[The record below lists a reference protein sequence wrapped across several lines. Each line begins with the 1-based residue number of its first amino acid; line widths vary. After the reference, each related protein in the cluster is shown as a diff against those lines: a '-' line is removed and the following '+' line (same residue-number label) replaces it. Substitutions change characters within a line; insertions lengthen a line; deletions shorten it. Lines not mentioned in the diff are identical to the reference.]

1 MTSKRPLIIS
11 LIVGALAVWPAYLA
25 ATQGFNLLDDGLWL
39 LGARILTEGGVL
51 YRDLFSIYGPAKFI
65 LLLPF
70 FAVMGQS
77 AAALAM
83 LKAVSVGVAA
93 GLGAYIV
100 ARRVSLYLVWI
111 PLVGAL
117 GLWATRPRYVV
128 AGAFALAIAA
138 CLERA
143 PRPRVYALLGL
154 GWAAVAAF
162 GLDAAGYATVILVGT
177 LVLTPDRRPD
187 RSSLIA
193 LAGGAFGGLG
203 LLLVIAAAT
212 GSLNAALW
220 DTLVYPLTRFGA
232 EMGLSP
238 LDTFRNADVAGVLFL
253 DHQTGEVHTE
263 AWSDHRLMMI
273 LARRSLYIGLLA
285 LPVTG
290 CLLAWR
296 RRGDPLL
303 AAVTA
308 FAVAGWSTAAVRGEA
323 GHLAAGWLGCLWL
336 LPLLPSVLSRQ
347 KQRTA
352 RIVASVLALIILI
365 PLAAEPIW
373 LATHADRPGLA
384 KWNRSSAGIRLTD
397 ERINNLEALDKN
409 LGSLSADSMLFWPAR
424 PGLNFFF
431 DIPAASPQATLLG
444 GEVRNPQTVLDH
456 LADTPDHAV
465 LLHPPHRR
473 DGRGNRDVAPEI
485 WAGLRQHY
493 RVAGRVTGATDEFIV
508 LVPTEQG
515 QTSAD
520 LPLQIRLHD
529 QRQSIADEAS
539 PAMST
544 NQPIGQALQL
554 GLAPLS
560 GLAIRPATTA
570 ATEMVWDITVRT
582 LDNSTPGRELGR
594 YRLDHPIAAGQSLI
608 YLPFGPVPGSAGLT
622 VLVELK
628 PVSTPVADIRLLW
641 HEKAQAAPDDA
652 AWVAGRPTSAQLYFF
667 SY

>member
-11 LIVGALAVWPAYLA
+11 LIVGALAAWPAYLA

-39 LGARILTEGGVL
+39 LGARVLAEGGVL
-51 YRDLFSIYGPAKFI
+51 YRDLFSIYGPAKFV

-83 LKAVSVGVAA
+83 LKAISVGVAA
-93 GLGAYIV
+93 GLGAHIV
-100 ARRVSLYLVWI
+100 ARRSSLYLVWI

-117 GLWATRPRYVV
+117 GLWATRPRYVM
-128 AGAFALAIAA
+128 AGAFALALAA

-143 PRPRVYALLGL
+143 PRPRVFALLGL
-154 GWAAVAAF
+154 GWAAVVAF
-162 GLDAAGYATVILVGT
+162 GLDAAGYATVVLIGT
-177 LVLTPDRRPD
+177 LVLVPDQRPD
-187 RSSLIA
+187 RSRLIA

-203 LLLVIAAAT
+203 LLLIIATAT
-212 GSLNAALW
+212 GSLSAAVW

-238 LDTFRNADVAGVLFL
+238 LDTFRSADVAGVIFL
-253 DHQTGEVHTE
+253 DHQTGEAYTE
-263 AWSDHRLMMI
+263 AWSGHRMMMI

-290 CLLAWR
+290 CLMAWR
-296 RRGDPLL
+296 RRNDPLL
-303 AAVTA
+303 AAVAA
-308 FAVAGWSTAAVRGEA
+308 FALAGWSTAAVRGEA

-336 LPLLPSVLSRQ
+336 LPLVPSVLSSQ
-347 KQRTA
+347 KQLPA
-352 RIVASVLALIILI
+352 RIAAGVLALVILV
-365 PLAAEPIW
+365 PLAAEPFW
-373 LATHADRPGLA
+373 LATHTDRPGLA
-384 KWNRSSAGIRLTD
+384 KWSRSSAGIHLTD

-409 LGSLSADSMLFWPAR
+409 LGSLSANSMIFWPAR
-424 PGLNFFF
+424 PGLNFIF
-431 DIPAASPQATLLG
+431 DIPAASPQATMLG
-444 GEVRNPQTVLDH
+444 GEVRNPQIVLDR

-493 RVAGRVTGATDEFIV
+493 RVAGRVAGATDEFIV

-520 LPLQIRLHD
+520 LPLQVRLHD
-529 QRQSIADEAS
+529 QRQGIADEAS
-539 PAMST
+539 PAMNP
-544 NQPIGQALQL
+544 NQAIGQALQL

-560 GLAIRPATTA
+560 GLAVRPATTT
-570 ATEMVWDITVRT
+570 ATEMIWDITVRT
-582 LDNSTPGRELGR
+582 LDHRKPGQELGR
-594 YRLDHPIAAGQSLI
+594 YRINHPVTAGQSLI
-608 YLPFGPVPGSAGLT
+608 YLPFGPVPQSAGRP
-622 VLVELK
+622 VLVELR
-628 PVSTPVADIRLLW
+628 PVSTPTADVRLLW
-641 HEKAQAAPDDA
+641 HEKAQATPDDA
-652 AWVAGRPTSAQLYFF
+652 AWVAGRPTSARLYFF